1 MSSYLQL
8 ILSNQSQPDDV
19 EVAIPSAANAVHR
32 IFCIDVS
39 GSMSSDL
46 PAIRRQLKNKLPT
59 SIRPQDFM
67 TLIWFSGNGQ
77 FGAIFEHIS
86 INDLRDLTAINGV
99 IDHYIK
105 SVGSTGFIEPIRLAK
120 KLAETYPEQ
129 PQVFFLTDGGENCW
143 PRQEC
148 LDAFADMDTIPLVII
163 EYQYY
168 CDRVFLQKLAD
179 VSNATSVFNEN
190 FESYD
195 VSFATYMN
203 NTVSKLKTV
212 ESGLPIVY
220 MDGETFV
227 AKLPTADTRGLFRIP
242 EHVHRVWKVDTE
254 AHSPVFS
261 STTEER
267 VKTDPAVNEAYLM
280 LLFCLQ
286 TKQMD
291 TMEKCANA
299 LGDVYVSK
307 LLSTCFSKQDV
318 SRLYDHLLNC
328 VNDPATHAFKEG
340 VDTSYVVK
348 NDVFTIVDLL
358 QVLQHDAK
366 ARYYPYHHSVKYN
379 RISKEVKDDADA
391 VEFIP
396 NRDLGATFNLV
407 YHQSRANISVGCQI
421 HGHEKDVD
429 DHIKPVTAFRNYTII
444 KDGIKNMD
452 TLAVSFSEPT
462 FQALKATG
470 VFATLPDAYEN
481 HVHVLDLKNLPVV
494 NRLFMKVAFNS
505 DEFCHAHVDLLY
517 HKSQMKYV
525 NKIKKELEA
534 GDEKSE
540 VDSASFERKKADP
553 SIVRDFYV
561 APELQIKIAKCSS
574 IPTVNEKLTAKLDG
588 PEAKLTLSEW
598 LMLDVHTEYKAL
610 DKTADAN
617 AVVNTW
623 VKTKQDELKTR
634 IHDITTF
641 LEKAKMAILI
651 GGCWFSNCA
660 ETDKTFLVTY
670 KTKKFEVT
678 VEVNDTTVYMS

>member
-8 ILSNQSQPDDV
+8 VFSNQPESQSDDV
-19 EVAIPSAANAVHR
+19 DVPIAPPSTANAVHR

-67 TLIWFSGNGQ
+67 TLIWFSGSGQ
-77 FGAIFEHIS
+77 FGTIFEHIS
-86 INDLRDLTAINGV
+86 INDLRDLTAINGA

-120 KLAETYPEQ
+120 QLAETYPEQ

-148 LDAFADMDTIPLVII
+148 LDAFGEMNTIPLVIV

-179 VSNATSVFNEN
+179 MSNATSVFNEN

-195 VSFATYMN
+195 VSFATYMS
-203 NTVSKLKTV
+203 NTVSKLKTI
-212 ESGLPIVY
+212 ESGLPILY

-227 AKLPTADTRGLFRIP
+227 AKLPTADARGLFRIP
-242 EHVHRVWKVDTE
+242 EHVQRVWKVDTAAE
-254 AHSPVFS
+254 PTA
-261 STTEER
+261 TEER
-267 VKTDPAVNEAYLM
+267 AKTDEAVKEAYLM
-280 LLFCLQ
+280 LLFCVQ

-291 TMEKCANA
+291 VMEKCANA

-307 LLSTCFSKQDV
+307 LISTCFSKQDA

-328 VNDPATHAFKEG
+328 VNNPATHAFKEG

-348 NDVFTIVDLL
+348 NDVFTVIDLL

-366 ARYYPYHHSVKYN
+366 TRYYPYHHSVKYN
-379 RISKEVKDDADA
+379 RISRELKADA

-396 NRDLGATFNLV
+396 NRDLGATINLV

-421 HGHEKDVD
+421 HGHEKDSNDTV
-429 DHIKPVTAFRNYTII
+429 KAVTAFRNYTII

-470 VFATLPDAYEN
+470 VFAALPDAYEN
-481 HVHVLDLKNLPVV
+481 GVHVLDVKNLPVV
-494 NRLFMKVAFNS
+494 NRLFAKVAFNS
-505 DEFCHAHVDLLY
+505 DEFCTAHVDLLY
-517 HKSQMKYV
+517 HKSHMKYV
-525 NKIKKELEA
+525 KKIKKDLEA
-534 GDEKSE
+534 SEEKE
-540 VDSASFERKKADP
+540 ESAPFERKKADP
-553 SIVRDFYV
+553 SVVRDFYV
-561 APELQIKIAKCSS
+561 APELQVKVAKCSS
-574 IPTVNEKLTAKLDG
+574 IPTVNDKLTAKLDG
-588 PEAKLTLSEW
+588 PESKLTPSEW

-623 VKTKQDELKTR
+623 LMTKQDELKKR
-634 IHDITTF
+634 VHDVTTF

-660 ETDKTFLVTY
+660 ETDKTFSVTY

-678 VEVNDTTVYMS
+678 VEVNDTTVYMT

>member
-8 ILSNQSQPDDV
+8 ILSNQSQPDD
-19 EVAIPSAANAVHR
+19 ESVAVPSATNAVHR

-86 INDLRDLTAINGV
+86 INDLRDLTAINGA

-120 KLAETYPEQ
+120 RLAETYPEQ
-129 PQVFFLTDGGENCW
+129 PQVFFLTDGGENSW

-148 LDAFADMDTIPLVII
+148 LDAFGEMNTIPLVIV

-168 CDRVFLQKLAD
+168 CDRDFLQKLAD

-242 EHVHRVWKVDTE
+242 EHVHRVWKVDTGAE
-254 AHSPVFS
+254 PPVFS
-261 STTEER
+261 STATEER

-291 TMEKCANA
+291 AMEKCANA

-328 VNDPATHAFKEG
+328 ANDPATHAFKEG

-366 ARYYPYHHSVKYN
+366 SRYYPYHHSVKYN
-379 RISKEVKDDADA
+379 RISKEVKDDDA
-391 VEFIP
+391 IEFIP

-421 HGHEKDVD
+421 HGHEKDCD

-505 DEFCHAHVDLLY
+505 DEFCNAHVDLLY

-553 SIVRDFYV
+553 SVVRDFYV
-561 APELQIKIAKCSS
+561 APELQVKVAKCSS

-617 AVVNTW
+617 AVVSAW
-623 VKTKQDELKTR
+623 VKTKQDELKKH
-634 IHDITTF
+634 IHDTTTF

-660 ETDKTFLVTY
+660 ETDKTFSVTY

>member
-19 EVAIPSAANAVHR
+19 EVAVPSAANAVHR

-77 FGAIFEHIS
+77 FGAIFEHIT
-86 INDLRDLTAINGV
+86 INDLRDLTAITAA

-120 KLAETYPEQ
+120 RLAETYPEQ

-148 LDAFADMDTIPLVII
+148 LDAFGEMNTIPLVIV

-195 VSFATYMN
+195 VSFSTYMS

-212 ESGLPIVY
+212 ESGLPILY

-227 AKLPTADTRGLFRIP
+227 AKLPTADARGLFRIP
-242 EHVHRVWKVDTE
+242 EHVQRVWKVDTAAE
-254 AHSPVFS
+254 PTA
-261 STTEER
+261 TDER
-267 VKTDPAVNEAYLM
+267 EAYLM
-280 LLFCLQ
+280 LLFCVQ

-291 TMEKCANA
+291 VMEKCANA

-307 LLSTCFSKQDV
+307 LISTCFSKQDA

-328 VNDPATHAFKEG
+328 VNDPVTYAFKEG

-348 NDVFTIVDLL
+348 NDVFTVIDVL
-358 QVLQHDAK
+358 QMLQHDAK
-366 ARYYPYHHSVKYN
+366 TRYYPYHHSVKYN
-379 RISKEVKDDADA
+379 RISRDIEKDADA
-391 VEFIP
+391 IEFIP
-396 NRDLGATFNLV
+396 NRDLGATINLV

-421 HGHEKDVD
+421 HGHEKDSNDTV
-429 DHIKPVTAFRNYTII
+429 KAVTAFRNYTII

-470 VFATLPDAYEN
+470 VFTALPDAYEN
-481 HVHVLDLKNLPVV
+481 GVHVLDLKNLPVV
-494 NRLFMKVAFNS
+494 NRLFAKVAFNS
-505 DEFCHAHVDLLY
+505 DEFCTAHVDLLY

-525 NKIKKELEA
+525 KKIKKELEA
-534 GDEKSE
+534 SEEKDEKDE
-540 VDSASFERKKADP
+540 SAPFERKKADP
-553 SIVRDFYV
+553 SVVRDFYV
-561 APELQIKIAKCSS
+561 APELQVKIAKCSS
-574 IPTVNEKLTAKLDG
+574 IPTVNDKLTAKLDG
-588 PEAKLTLSEW
+588 PDAKLTPSEW
-598 LMLDVHTEYKAL
+598 LMLDVHAEYKAL
-610 DKTADAN
+610 DKTAE
-617 AVVNTW
+617 VVKTW
-623 VKTKQDELKTR
+623 LTTKQDELKKR
-634 IHDITTF
+634 VHDVTTF

-651 GGCWFSNCA
+651 GGCWFSNCT
-660 ETDKTFLVTY
+660 ETDKTFSVTY